1 MYLDEEFKK
10 LWKLCGVK
18 LHKLLPNSRNVLDSI
33 STKERAK
40 KIDKKDTILQ
50 STKALGVVWMAEE
63 NTFTYLSINV
73 DDDFNYL
80 KRNFWKKISALFDS
94 L

>member
-33 STKERAK
+33 SIKERAK

-80 KRNFWKKISALFDS
+80 KRNFWKKISTLFDS